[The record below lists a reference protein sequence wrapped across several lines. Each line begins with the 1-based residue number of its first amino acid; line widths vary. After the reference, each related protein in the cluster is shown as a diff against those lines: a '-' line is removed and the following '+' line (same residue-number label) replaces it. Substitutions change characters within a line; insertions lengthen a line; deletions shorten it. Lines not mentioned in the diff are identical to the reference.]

1 MSFSNDNMIYDGVGG
16 PKGWI
21 LTKNPPQKL
30 KSIKMLNF
38 TKIVKI
44 FIKKIKEKGIGV
56 SLDLWKWVKAKLERK
71 DKKSQKKICPEM
83 TG

>member
-1 MSFSNDNMIYDGVGG
+1 MDFNQ
-16 PKGWI
+16 K
-21 LTKNPPQKL
+21 KPQKL
-30 KSIKMLNF
+30 KSIKMRNF

-56 SLDLWKWVKAKLERK
+56 SLDWGKWVKAKLERK
-71 DKKSQKKICPEM
+71 DKKSPKKNCTEM